1 MYTRRVTC
9 VESAGSAKSKRAF
22 NVQSVRKTEATTAP
36 LGKQNITRQPV
47 GVNCPAESIF
57 STE

>member
-1 MYTRRVTC
+1 

-22 NVQSVRKTEATTAP
+22 DGQSVRETEATTAP